1 VICVSLAEP
10 SFRKCL
16 NALRGLP
23 MAEIRLDITPLKPEE
38 IAALFACPLPLVATF
53 RPGKRSDNDRRAAL
67 HAAIAAGAAFVDIEA
82 DARPAYRMELI
93 RTAREH
99 GCRVILSSHSDRLPP
114 GAGELA
120 RTRERFFRLGAD
132 VVKVVHCVR
141 SAADCVRLLSLYETP
156 RRNKVIAL
164 GTGREG
170 VVTRV
175 AAPLL
180 GAPFTYAS
188 LRPGRETAEGQL
200 DWRTLA
206 KILDLIPHG

>member
-1 VICVSLAEP
+1 
-10 SFRKCL
+10 
-16 NALRGLP
+16 

-38 IAALFACPLPLVATF
+38 IEAVFASPLPLVATF
-53 RPGKRSDNDRRAAL
+53 RPGKRSDSDRRAAL
-67 HAAIAAGAAFVDIEA
+67 NAAIAAGAAFVDIEA
-82 DARPAYRMELI
+82 EARPAYRRELI
-93 RTAREH
+93 RAAKEH
-99 GCRVILSSHSDRLPP
+99 GCRVIISTHSERRPP
-114 GAGELA
+114 AAERLA
-120 RTRERFFRLGAD
+120 RLRDRSFRLGGD
-132 VVKVVHCVR
+132 VVKVVHRVR

-164 GTGREG
+164 GTGGEG

-200 DWRTLA
+200 DWKTLA
-206 KILDLIPHG
+206 RILDLIPHD

>member
-38 IAALFACPLPLVATF
+38 IAAIFTCPLPLVATF
-53 RPGKRSDNDRRAAL
+53 RPGKGSDSGRSAAL
-67 HAAIAAGAAFVDIEA
+67 RAAIAAGASFVDIEA
-82 DARPAYRMELI
+82 DARPAYRKDLI
-93 RTAREH
+93 RAAKEH
-99 GCRVILSSHSDRLPP
+99 GCLVILSSHSDRIPP
-114 GAGELA
+114 GARELA

-132 VVKVVHCVR
+132 IVKVVHRVR

-156 RRNKVIAL
+156 RRNKIIAL
-164 GTGREG
+164 GLGREG

-188 LRPGRETAEGQL
+188 LRPGRETAAGQL
-200 DWRTLA
+200 DWKTLA
-206 KILDLIPHG
+206 RILDLISND